1 MKRNLLAVLCLAGCA
16 APQVYTPETAPEYAL
31 KRETRFFAYGPA
43 QAGRPEKLPMETEF
57 RVLHKGVGYTQILL
71 PDERTGFVAT
81 EDIQPAAPMGVAVA
95 EDELFPDRQ
104 PSGEPLPVVEAP
116 LPEPDLQL
124 PVEDVPAEKPK
135 KKR

>member
-1 MKRNLLAVLCLAGCA
+1 MKRNLLVALFLAGCA
-16 APQVYTPETAPEYAL
+16 APPIYTPETAPEYTL

-43 QAGRPEKLPMETEF
+43 QAGRPEKLPVETEF
-57 RVLHKGVGYTQILL
+57 RVLQKGLGYTQILL

-81 EDIQPAAPMGVAVA
+81 EDIQPAAPMGAAVS
-95 EDELFPDRQ
+95 EDELFPNRQ
-104 PSGEPLPVVEAP
+104 PSEPPPVVEAP

-124 PVEDVPAEKPK
+124 PVEDVPEVKTK